1 MNISGKVMTVKGV
14 IDPSDL
20 KKTITHEHFFID
32 LRKSH
37 LPHQPLI
44 YTKNKSNSGISFSS
58 NKSFLSIG
66 S

>member
-1 MNISGKVMTVKGV
+1 MNISGKVMTVKGA

-37 LPHQPLI
+37 LPHQP
-44 YTKNKSNSGISFSS
+44 
-58 NKSFLSIG
+58 
-66 S
+66 